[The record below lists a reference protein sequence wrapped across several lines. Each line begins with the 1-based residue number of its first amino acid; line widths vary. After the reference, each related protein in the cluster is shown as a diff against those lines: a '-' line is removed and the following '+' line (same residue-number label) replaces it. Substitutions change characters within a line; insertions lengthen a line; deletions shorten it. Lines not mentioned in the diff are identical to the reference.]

1 MPESAK
7 CPVKTIKNYLSH
19 LNLKLDCLF
28 QHPREKKK
36 EALILTKIKC
46 GRFDVEVNELS
57 SRDPPHL
64 TNHCLRGTLVT
75 VLSLVTSFLP
85 TTLRRGTLNPPPAT
99 SPTIE
104 SKLTTIDLPS
114 TNKRSCLKR
123 SAPSFKAMKTLQLTK
138 RTQQDGSWTYRL
150 QAHPPR

>member
-1 MPESAK
+1 MWYCNS
-7 CPVKTIKNYLSH
+7 PVGVYILD
-19 LNLKLDCLF
+19 LMLKLMSF
-28 QHPREKKK
+28 R
-36 EALILTKIKC
+36 AGI
-46 GRFDVEVNELS
+46 R
-57 SRDPPHL
+57 PHL

-75 VLSLVTSFLP
+75 VLSLVTSFLT
-85 TTLRRGTLNPPPAT
+85 TTLRRGTLNQPPAT

-123 SAPSFKAMKTLQLTK
+123 SVPSFMAMKTLQLTK

-150 QAHPPR
+150 QLIHRGNSSIPSISSRPA